1 MSAAIASAE
10 TFASGRY
17 SKRKRTQVSY
27 HLDDLEYSDTESE
40 FESPQAKKPK
50 AQTTKPLPK
59 RKIFPF
65 LDLPAEIRNTIYNY
79 TLCDPSGIKFVGT
92 YHKKRRVATRV
103 STKYPS
109 SGGRYDSPTS
119 KRVVEDVLDADG
131 NYTPL
136 VPSLLAVNKQIY
148 SEGIDILYGNQ
159 LTFADSFALY
169 SFLINLGP
177 ARAQRLKKLRVLG
190 WLHSRG
196 LKVYNNACFAA
207 LAWATNLTS
216 LVVHVHIN
224 KYCSPRRAAD
234 QFYRDAFPWLEAV
247 SAAKGKH
254 GAALDV
260 VTLDETALSDSWVS
274 CNSDESVP
282 TPKEKAKHFKA
293 ELAKCLDEHRDMV
306 LKKSKNKMAKKVK
319 S

>member
-1 MSAAIASAE
+1 MSAATASAE

-27 HLDDLEYSDTESE
+27 HLDDLEYSDTESD

-50 AQTTKPLPK
+50 ARTTKPLPK

-79 TLCDPSGIKFVGT
+79 ALYDPSGINFVGT
-92 YHKKRRVATRV
+92 YQKKRRVAARV
-103 STKYPS
+103 SAEYAS
-109 SGGRYDSPTS
+109 NASGRYYSPTS

-131 NYTPL
+131 DHTSL

-159 LTFADSFALY
+159 LTFIDSFALY

-177 ARAQRLKKLRVLG
+177 TRAQRLKKLRILG

-216 LVVHVHIN
+216 LVVHVRIN
-224 KYCSPRRAAD
+224 KYCSPRRGAD

-247 SAAKGKH
+247 GAAKGKRD
-254 GAALDV
+254 AALDV
-260 VTLDETALSDSWVS
+260 VMLDDAYLSDP
-274 CNSDESVP
+274 CDSDESVP
-282 TPKEKAKHFKA
+282 SPEERVEQFKA
-293 ELAKCLDEHRDMV
+293 ELAKYLDAHRDGI
-306 LKKSKNKMAKKVK
+306 LAKPKNKMAKKVK